1 MLLTK
6 QRMIFNL
13 MKKMF
18 LKFMLVSLNVF
29 KSDDRK
35 MNSLRLALRRT
46 PLNFYK
52 VVFFKALGLSTEDF
66 KHNTDL
72 YVKRRYENCDP
83 ASFTTSL
90 AWHSRE
96 EKQLSHAG
104 HTLQELWI
112 GVLFPWLVW

>member
-1 MLLTK
+1 
-6 QRMIFNL
+6 MIFNL

-18 LKFMLVSLNVF
+18 LKIMLVRLNVF
-29 KSDDRK
+29 KNDDRK

-66 KHNTDL
+66 KLNPDL

-90 AWHSRE
+90 AWHSPE

-104 HTLQELWI
+104 HTLQEL
-112 GVLFPWLVW
+112 